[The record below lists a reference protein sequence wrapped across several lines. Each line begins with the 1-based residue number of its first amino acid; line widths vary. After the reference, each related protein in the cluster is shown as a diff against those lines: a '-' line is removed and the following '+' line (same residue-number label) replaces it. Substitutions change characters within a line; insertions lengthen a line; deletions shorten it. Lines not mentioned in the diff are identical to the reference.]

1 MSQLDADQI
10 TEELAEQ
17 APPPEEPPTE
27 VLETAAP
34 DPEPEPDAL
43 GELSARLAGFDER
56 LEESQRLLARQ
67 TELVERLH
75 AENQRLRKGEVRA
88 AQLPL
93 VRDVL
98 RLHDDLGRL
107 VEAAEGDSRK
117 DLEIVR
123 ASLLDTLARNGITPF
138 EGEPGEPFDSR
149 RQSVAGVVGADDPAL
164 NRLIAETLRAGFA
177 WDDGELIRVADVR
190 VHRHVAAA
198 QQDAPTAATED
209 RG

>member
-1 MSQLDADQI
+1 
-10 TEELAEQ
+10 
-17 APPPEEPPTE
+17 
-27 VLETAAP
+27 V
-34 DPEPEPDAL
+34 L

-107 VEAAEGDSRK
+107 VDAAEGDSRK

-138 EGEPGEPFDSR
+138 EGEAGEPFDSR

-190 VHRHVAAA
+190 VHRHVAP